1 MRIKILCVVTL
12 LAAAGLPTA
21 IGSSLINPPEHA
33 TPTQPAAKPKQETTK
48 TETKTESKAEGK
60 IEGKTDAKSAA
71 KSTGKTTTGAKT
83 EGKTEGKAETDKDAT
98 GAIDKAAGG
107 HDEPTT
113 MTNSSKPATK
123 SSAVLSGDG
132 TVTADQALA
141 FLTEGNARWVS
152 NSPLAP
158 NTESSR
164 RAEVAENGQ
173 KPFVTVLTC
182 ADSRLPVERIFD
194 RGVGDVFVVRVAGN
208 VAGGSETGTIE
219 YGVGHLKTPLL
230 VVMGHTKCG
239 AVAAAASGADVHGH
253 IAELVSQI
261 TPAVERAKRANPS
274 LTGNDLAAASV
285 KENVWQTVFQLFKS
299 SPEFLEAVQGG
310 KLKVVGAVCDISTG
324 KVEWMGEHPW
334 QSELIAAFAP
344 KGGTSAH
351 ASRENESGHDAHAD
365 QHPTQAEPATQT
377 ASHGEHDEHDEH

>member
-1 MRIKILCVVTL
+1 MRMKILCVVTL

-21 IGSSLINPPEHA
+21 IGSSPTSPPEHA
-33 TPTQPAAKPKQETTK
+33 TPTQPPAKPKQETTK
-48 TETKTESKAEGK
+48 TETKSESK
-60 IEGKTDAKSAA
+60 IDSKSTS
-71 KSTGKTTTGAKT
+71 KSTGKTGAKP
-83 EGKTEGKAETDKDAT
+83 EGKSETKAEGKPESKSEAEKDAH
-98 GAIDKAAGG
+98 GDKDKAAGA

-113 MTNSSKPATK
+113 MTNASKPATK
-123 SSAVLSGDG
+123 AASTPSADG
-132 TVTADQALA
+132 TVTAEQALT

-173 KPFVTVLTC
+173 SPFVTVLTC

-219 YGVGHLKTPLL
+219 YGLGHLKTPLL

-239 AVAAAASGADVHGH
+239 AVAAAASGAEVHGH
-253 IAELVSQI
+253 IAELLSQI
-261 TPAVERAKRANPS
+261 TPAVERARRANPN
-274 LTGNDLAAASV
+274 LTGNELAAASV
-285 KENVWQTVFQLFKS
+285 KENVWQTVFQLFKT

-310 KLKVVGAVCDISTG
+310 KVKVVGAVCDISTG
-324 KVEWMGEHPW
+324 KVDWMGEHPW
-334 QSELIAAFAP
+334 QNELIAAFAP
-344 KGGTSAH
+344 KGGSTAH
-351 ASRENESGHDAHAD
+351 ASRDSDSGHDAQAD
-365 QHPTQAEPATQT
+365 QNSTADEPTTKT
-377 ASHGEHDEHDEH
+377 ASHGEHDEH